1 MNIKLKY
8 VYLEKDS
15 DILVLVYISLITL
28 LNKKAIVLS
37 DETGRELKREKGK
50 RWI

>member
-1 MNIKLKY
+1 MNINLREGQRYTSTSIYHKL
-8 VYLEKDS
+8 
-15 DILVLVYISLITL
+15 ISLITL

-37 DETGRELKREKGK
+37 DETGRELKKEKGK